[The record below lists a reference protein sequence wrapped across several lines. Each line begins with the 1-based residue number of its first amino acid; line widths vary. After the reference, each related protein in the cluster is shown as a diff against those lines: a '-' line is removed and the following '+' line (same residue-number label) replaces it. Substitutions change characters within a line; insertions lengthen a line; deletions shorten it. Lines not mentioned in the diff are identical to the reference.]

1 MKLQLKT
8 PIEIAG
14 KIFENV
20 LLSLSISSNQ
30 NNIEEYMFACSLT
43 PYRIDEEGNV
53 EKLEAANIPMSVI
66 NIMDSQY
73 QVLGTEL
80 LTALQNQLNKA

>member
-8 PIEIAG
+8 PIETAG

-30 NNIEEYMFACSLT
+30 NNVEEYMFACSLT

-53 EKLEAANIPMSVI
+53 EKLEDANIPMSVI
-66 NIMDSQY
+66 NVMDSQFKD
-73 QVLGTEL
+73 LGTEIL
-80 LTALQNQLNKA
+80 SALQNQLNKA